1 MYTTSGLYPPKFAVK
16 IGRKFPLLYF
26 RLKPPTFELFVKG
39 VDCPVK
45 IGGGGVLIYTFN
57 KTPPFFTRCKH
68 AHLVQG

>member
-45 IGGGGVLIYTFN
+45 IGGGSFDL
-57 KTPPFFTRCKH
+57 
-68 AHLVQG
+68 HL